1 MRRAETI
8 IVGGGPAGAATA
20 CGLAGLGREVLLV
33 ERASGPHHKV
43 CGEFLSIETQ
53 AQLRRLG
60 VEPVALGA
68 VEINEIAV
76 YSASRAV
83 TTALPFRALSL
94 SRYRLDDALLRYAE
108 DRGAQLKRGVS
119 VRSVMPAADGWKI
132 SCDDGETLL
141 GRNLVLATGKWGI
154 RGLTDTRD
162 TSLVGLKIHLRLASR
177 LQSALADRVE
187 LTLLERSYAGLELV
201 EDGIA
206 NLCFL
211 LPHEVVG
218 RLGPSW
224 QAMRDYLTSTAP
236 SLSERLAGAE
246 PLWERAV
253 AVVCPARGHLHNE
266 RKPAVYRVGDR
277 LAHIPPFTGD
287 GIAIALGSAALAAK
301 YIQRERGAAAYQNAA
316 RQLTRRPIQLASVV
330 SDLAASDAGG
340 SLLVGAA
347 TQAPGLI
354 RAIVQRTR
362 LPLGGLDMHFAQEEH
377 DLADP
382 TGVRARRSQS
392 L

>member
-1 MRRAETI
+1 
-8 IVGGGPAGAATA
+8 
-20 CGLAGLGREVLLV
+20 
-33 ERASGPHHKV
+33 
-43 CGEFLSIETQ
+43 
-53 AQLRRLG
+53 
-60 VEPVALGA
+60 
-68 VEINEIAV
+68 
-76 YSASRAV
+76 
-83 TTALPFRALSL
+83 
-94 SRYRLDDALLRYAE
+94 
-108 DRGAQLKRGVS
+108 
-119 VRSVMPAADGWKI
+119 DGWKI

-141 GRNLVLATGKWGI
+141 ARNLVLATGKWGI

-162 TSLVGLKIHLRLASR
+162 TSLVGLKMHLRLTSR

-201 EDGIA
+201 EDGLA

-211 LPHEVVG
+211 LPRAVVS
-218 RLGPSW
+218 RL
-224 QAMRDYLTSTAP
+224 LTSTAP

-287 GIAIALGSAALAAK
+287 GIAIALGSAPLAAK

-330 SDLAASDAGG
+330 SDLAASNAGG

-362 LPLGGLDMHFAQEEH
+362 LPLAGLDMHFAQEE
-377 DLADP
+377 ADP

-392 L
+392 F